1 MFFPIFLEN
10 DLSKVDKIQ
19 GLTFFLRQD
28 CKRFF
33 FFPFS
38 VADFFARYNVYN
50 SRLFAYKRPG
60 VVNRLNLID
69 IVCIYQSV
77 EIDNTLLLFINLY
90 RKIHLFF
97 CSSKNEN

>member
-10 DLSKVDKIQ
+10 DLSKVDKIL

-28 CKRFF
+28 CKRF

-77 EIDNTLLLFINLY
+77 EIDDALLLFINLY

>member
-10 DLSKVDKIQ
+10 DLSKVDKIL

-28 CKRFF
+28 CKRFC
-33 FFPFS
+33 FPFS
-38 VADFFARYNVYN
+38 VADLFARYNVYN

-69 IVCIYQSV
+69 IVFIYQSV
-77 EIDNTLLLFINLY
+77 EIDDTLLLFIN
-90 RKIHLFF
+90 
-97 CSSKNEN
+97 